1 MRKLATS
8 AIGAVAALGLAAGAT
23 VANAADDEV
32 VVGFAAS
39 YSGWMQ
45 AYSQPSTNAAL
56 IAIDDINAKGGILG
70 KKITYVMADAKTD
83 RVEGAKAGQEVLN
96 EGAQMVA
103 VDCDYDFGAPAALA
117 AKNANKIAIFL
128 CAESVLAGIQGV
140 GKNAFSSSVLAGVQG
155 ATIAEWGAQNKGWKT
170 AYILLD
176 TTIEYNKG
184 ICYGF
189 DWMWREK
196 LGLEILGHDVYQ
208 NGDASIAA
216 QITRIKSLPT
226 QPDIIIN
233 CSYIPGGASALRQ
246 IRAAG
251 ITSALAGGSS
261 MSGTYWL
268 DSVPNLSG
276 HYVTEQASI
285 YGDDPRPAVEE
296 FNKKYEARF
305 GERPNSQYTYPG
317 YLVIEMWARAVEKA
331 GTFDTDAVIAAM
343 ETFREEPFLIGTRTF
358 TNILHHQDRAPYLI
372 VETTNGKPAVAAD
385 FTISEPVPLDVL
397 FGKRYSYIAR

>member
-56 IAIDDINAKGGILG
+56 IAIDDINAKGGVLG

-96 EGAQMVA
+96 EGAQMLA

-155 ATIAEWGAQNKGWKT
+155 ATIAEWGSQNKGWKT

-226 QPDIIIN
+226 QPDIIMN

-296 FNKKYEARF
+296 LNKKYEARF

-331 GTFDTDAVIAAM
+331 GTFETDAVVAAM

-385 FTISEPVPLDVL
+385 YTISEAVPLDVL